1 MKFDHVVEKQQE
13 RKFTAWLKLLLNKS
27 PEILSMQHA
36 AKHRPGELKSACLWR
51 NGAFNIC
58 YLVRYED
65 GLYAIVRFAALGKAI
80 LCREK
85 VENEVATMKY
95 LRHITSIPIP
105 EVFSSGI
112 SVVGPYIV
120 MSFLEGESL
129 SQLLKDHSAQGQPVL
144 SPQVSNRSLRRA
156 YREMAAIMLKL
167 SRLKFNAIGTL
178 TEYEGRFIVGRRPLT
193 FNMNELMASVNMPE
207 EAFPSHT
214 FKSATDYIESL
225 AL

>member
-58 YLVRYED
+58 YLVRYKD

-80 LCREK
+80 LCCEK

-95 LRHITSIPIP
+95 LRYIILIPIL
-105 EVFSSGI
+105 EVFSFGI

-120 MSFLEGESL
+120 ILFLEGELL
-129 SQLLKDHSAQGQPVL
+129 SQLLKDCFAEGRPVL
-144 SPQVSNRSLRRA
+144 SL
-156 YREMAAIMLKL
+156 
-167 SRLKFNAIGTL
+167 
-178 TEYEGRFIVGRRPLT
+178 
-193 FNMNELMASVNMPE
+193 
-207 EAFPSHT
+207 
-214 FKSATDYIESL
+214 
-225 AL
+225 